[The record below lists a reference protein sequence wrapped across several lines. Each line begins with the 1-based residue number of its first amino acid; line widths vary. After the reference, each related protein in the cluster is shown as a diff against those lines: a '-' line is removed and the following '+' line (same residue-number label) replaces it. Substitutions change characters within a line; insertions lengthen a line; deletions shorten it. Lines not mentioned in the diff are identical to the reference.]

1 MADLD
6 VSGITDTIR
15 QLNKADL
22 FTDENLK
29 EMLTAGAD
37 IMLEAVKSAFVEAG
51 HNNIGLE
58 RRTGATYRH
67 IVRRA
72 SLRRDKHGDPYMV
85 VSVTGKDSRG
95 QRYGAKAFALN
106 YGRRTGGK
114 IPADYYWSR
123 AKQNAW
129 PKVNAAMVEIA
140 ARKLKGE

>member
-51 HNNIGLE
+51 HSNVSRA
-58 RRTGATYRH
+58 RRTGETYRH
-67 IVRRA
+67 ISKSRSVKK
-72 SLRRDKHGDPYMV
+72 DKHGVPYMQ
-85 VSVTGKDSRG
+85 VTISGKDSRK
-95 QRYGAKAFALN
+95 QRYATKGFVLN

-114 IPADYYWSR
+114 ITTDYYWS
-123 AKQNAW
+123 NAVKNTW
-129 PKVNAAMVEIA
+129 QRVNDAMSEVA